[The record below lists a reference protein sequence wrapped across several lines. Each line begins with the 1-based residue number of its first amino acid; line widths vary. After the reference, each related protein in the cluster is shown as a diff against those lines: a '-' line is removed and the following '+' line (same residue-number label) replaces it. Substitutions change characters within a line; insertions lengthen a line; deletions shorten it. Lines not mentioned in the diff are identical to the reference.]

1 MDGHWK
7 SAVGGLFT
15 IWTPDQSTV
24 GGCTAFE
31 TRRGLSTW
39 VHWIQAVPAKPTTT
53 EDILTSFHTC
63 LRASAASMIALGIG
77 FAVLPTAWADD
88 EAVDPGSPGPIQ
100 VAVAPQSD
108 DATAPA
114 VAACQTFGQ
123 VLDGASNYYGSFAD
137 SFEGSDYSDPA
148 VQSSNEVGRTAL
160 RQAAGT
166 AMDASN
172 VPGLQPEI
180 AGPMR
185 SWSLGATALLV
196 KMGLRIP
203 GDSLNNTATSMNNNA
218 EQVQEACATA
228 GTHA

>member
-1 MDGHWK
+1 
-7 SAVGGLFT
+7 
-15 IWTPDQSTV
+15 
-24 GGCTAFE
+24 
-31 TRRGLSTW
+31 
-39 VHWIQAVPAKPTTT
+39 
-53 EDILTSFHTC
+53 
-63 LRASAASMIALGIG
+63 MIALGLG
-77 FAVLPTAWADD
+77 FSVLPTAWADD
-88 EAVDPGSPGPIQ
+88 DAVDPGSPGPVQ
-100 VAVAPQSD
+100 VAVAPVQSD
-108 DATAPA
+108 DAGAPA
-114 VAACQTFGQ
+114 VAACSAFGQ

-180 AGPMR
+180 ASPMR

-218 EQVQEACATA
+218 EKVQEACAAA

>member
-1 MDGHWK
+1 
-7 SAVGGLFT
+7 
-15 IWTPDQSTV
+15 
-24 GGCTAFE
+24 
-31 TRRGLSTW
+31 
-39 VHWIQAVPAKPTTT
+39 
-53 EDILTSFHTC
+53 
-63 LRASAASMIALGIG
+63 MIALGIG
-77 FAVLPTAWADD
+77 FSVLPTAWADD
-88 EAVDPGSPGPIQ
+88 DAADPGPVQ
-100 VAVAPQSD
+100 VAVAPVQSD
-108 DATAPA
+108 DAGAPA
-114 VAACQTFGQ
+114 VAACSAFGQ

-180 AGPMR
+180 ASPMR

-218 EQVQEACATA
+218 EQVQEACAAA